1 VRRPEQALVLPRGVR
16 RWRLSAGTCAEI
28 VEELRTR
35 GVRYAAAREL
45 LPQRLA
51 HALLVL
57 MEEAGDSP
65 DDRVQDAVAR
75 SRDVRRYVDAVW
87 PAVEPRAVLFRLLS
101 DAEFLAS
108 CADGVLTA
116 AEQELLRWPKPPRTA
131 GAARWTAADAVLL
144 DELADVLRRTPSLG
158 HVVLDE
164 AQDLSPM
171 QLRAVGRRCATGSA
185 TVLGDIAQGTTP
197 WATPSWEVSLGHLGI
212 DGAHLEE
219 LDRGFRVPTAVIDF
233 AARLLPR
240 IAPELRPPTSVRE
253 DPGSLHVTAVDAR
266 ELWPSAVAAVQ
277 EALTFEGSVGVIVAD
292 ADVPRLARL
301 LTAAHVRHERLGDTA
316 PPDEDVDELPP
327 RVSLVP
333 ATVAKG
339 LEYDSVV
346 VVEPADIADA
356 EPDERTGLRRLYVV
370 LTRAVSRLSVVH
382 ARPLPALLTGDE
394 PALVSSGTGAV
405 PPTT

>member
-1 VRRPEQALVLPRGVR
+1 
-16 RWRLSAGTCAEI
+16 
-28 VEELRTR
+28 
-35 GVRYAAAREL
+35 
-45 LPQRLA
+45 
-51 HALLVL
+51 
-57 MEEAGDSP
+57 
-65 DDRVQDAVAR
+65 
-75 SRDVRRYVDAVW
+75 
-87 PAVEPRAVLFRLLS
+87 
-101 DAEFLAS
+101 
-108 CADGVLTA
+108 
-116 AEQELLRWPKPPRTA
+116 
-131 GAARWTAADAVLL
+131 
-144 DELADVLRRTPSLG
+144 
-158 HVVLDE
+158 
-164 AQDLSPM
+164 M

-394 PALVSSGTGAV
+394 PALVSSGTGAA